1 MEELVIIKKF
11 KELSINELG
20 EVTDQYGDK
29 VTNFD
34 NFKVSYGK
42 KWQLLKVEPCYLNN

>member
-20 EVTDQYGDK
+20 EMIDQYGDK

-42 KWQLLKVEPCYLNN
+42 KWQLLKVVPCGLNS